1 MNSIKS
7 LMQPSIVYLQE
18 KQVKKGYSKKGR
30 ITDMNTFNFSVPQD
44 ITVGKGS
51 LAKLPEIAKKLGG
64 SHAFIISGPHLAKM
78 GLVEK
83 AADYLKMVDIK
94 TDAFTEI
101 EANPSVATVEKAT
114 EKFKESGADFI
125 VAFGGGSPMD
135 VAKAVGVVA
144 KYGGSITEYEGAH
157 KVPGPIIPLIAIP
170 TTAGTGSEVTA
181 FSVITD
187 HSRDYKLTVFSYELL
202 PAYAIL
208 DAELITTAPAS
219 VAAACGIDA
228 FIHAEEAY
236 ISTAA
241 SPFSDAMAEKAMA
254 LIGKNI
260 RRFVANRG
268 DMEAAE
274 AMMVGSLFAG
284 IAFSFA
290 RLGNVHAM
298 SHPVSAFFDVPHG
311 VANAVLLPVVAE
323 YNALADHGRYLT
335 IYNDISPVP
344 AYTDDFEPMML
355 VDAIHSLCAD
365 IGIPENLT
373 IAINQ
378 ASKTGEVTREEIES
392 KIEAMAVDAMKS
404 GNIAVNPR
412 SSRQCDIE
420 MLYKKAL

>member
-1 MNSIKS
+1 
-7 LMQPSIVYLQE
+7 
-18 KQVKKGYSKKGR
+18 
-30 ITDMNTFNFSVPQD
+30 MNTFNFSVPQD

-51 LAKLPEIAKKLGG
+51 LAKLPEIAKKLCG

-83 AADYLKMVDIK
+83 AADYLKTVDIK

-298 SHPVSAFFDVPHG
+298 SHPVSAFFNVAHG
-311 VANAVLLPVVAE
+311 VANAVLLPVIAE
-323 YNALADHGRYLT
+323 YNALADHGRYLK
-335 IYNDISPVP
+335 IYNYISPIP
-344 AYTDDFEPMML
+344 AYEDEFEPLML
-355 VDAIHSLCAD
+355 VDAIRELNED
-365 IGIPENLT
+365 IGIPEDLT
-373 IAINQ
+373 TAIRQ
-378 ASKTGEVTREEIES
+378 AKKGEEISDEEIES
-392 KIEAMAVDAMKS
+392 KIDAMADDAMKS

-412 SSRQCDIE
+412 PSRKQDIVK
-420 MLYKKAL
+420 LYYKAL

>member
-1 MNSIKS
+1 MNEFS
-7 LMQPSIVYLQE
+7 
-18 KQVKKGYSKKGR
+18 
-30 ITDMNTFNFSVPQD
+30 FSVPQN

-51 LAKLPEIAKKLGG
+51 LTKLPEIAKKSGG
-64 SHAFIISGPHLAKM
+64 SHAFLMSGPHLAKM

-83 AADYLKMVDIK
+83 AANSLKSAGISVDTFI
-94 TDAFTEI
+94 DI
-101 EANPSVATVEKAT
+101 EGNPSVETVDKAT
-114 EKFKESGADFI
+114 AAFKEAGADFI

-135 VAKAVGVVA
+135 VAKAVGVTA

-187 HSRDYKLTVFSYELL
+187 HSRDYKLTVFSYEIL

-208 DAELITTAPAS
+208 DAELLTTAPAS

-241 SPFSDAMAEKAMA
+241 SPFSDAMAEKAMS

-268 DMEAAE
+268 DIEAAE
-274 AMMVGSLFAG
+274 SMLVGSLFAG

-311 VANAVLLPVVAE
+311 VANAVLLPVIAE

-344 AYTDDFEPMML
+344 VYEEEFEPMML
-355 VDAIHSLCAD
+355 VDAIRELCGE
-365 IGIPENLT
+365 IGIPANLT
-373 IAINQ
+373 EAINN
-378 ASKTGEVTREEIES
+378 ASKTGLVSAEEIES

-412 SSRQCDIE
+412 YSRQCDIE
-420 MLYKKAL
+420 MLYRKAL

>member
-1 MNSIKS
+1 MNEFS
-7 LMQPSIVYLQE
+7 
-18 KQVKKGYSKKGR
+18 
-30 ITDMNTFNFSVPQD
+30 FSVPQN

-51 LAKLPEIAKKLGG
+51 LAKLPEIAKKSGG
-64 SHAFIISGPHLAKM
+64 SHAFLMSGPHLEKM

-83 AADYLKMVDIK
+83 AVNSLKSAGIAVDTF
-94 TDAFTEI
+94 TDI
-101 EANPSVATVEKAT
+101 EGNPSVETVDKAT
-114 EKFKESGADFI
+114 EAFKEAGADFI

-135 VAKAVGVVA
+135 VAKAVGVTA

-187 HSRDYKLTVFSYELL
+187 HSRDYKLTVFSYEIL

-208 DAELITTAPAS
+208 DAELLTTAPAS

-241 SPFSDAMAEKAMA
+241 SPFSDAMAEKAMS

-268 DMEAAE
+268 DIEAAE
-274 AMMVGSLFAG
+274 SMLVGSLFAG

-311 VANAVLLPVVAE
+311 VANAVLLPVIAE

-344 AYTDDFEPMML
+344 AYAEEFEPMML
-355 VDAIHSLCAD
+355 VDAIRELCGE
-365 IGIPENLT
+365 IGIPANLT
-373 IAINQ
+373 EAINN
-378 ASKTGEVTREEIES
+378 ASKTGPVSAEEIEN

-420 MLYKKAL
+420 MLYRKAL

>member
-1 MNSIKS
+1 MNEFS
-7 LMQPSIVYLQE
+7 
-18 KQVKKGYSKKGR
+18 
-30 ITDMNTFNFSVPQD
+30 FSVPQN

-51 LAKLPEIAKKLGG
+51 LAKLPEVAKKSGG
-64 SHAFIISGPHLAKM
+64 SHAFLMSGPHLAKM

-83 AADYLKMVDIK
+83 AAESLKVAGIAVDTF
-94 TDAFTEI
+94 TDI
-101 EANPSVATVEKAT
+101 EGNPSVETVDKAT
-114 EKFKESGADFI
+114 AAFKESGADFI

-135 VAKAVGVVA
+135 VAKAVGVTA

-187 HSRDYKLTVFSYELL
+187 HSRDYKLTVFSYEIL
-202 PAYAIL
+202 PAYTIL
-208 DAELITTAPAS
+208 DAELLTTAPAS

-241 SPFSDAMAEKAMA
+241 SPFSDAMAEKAMS

-268 DMEAAE
+268 DIEAAE
-274 AMMVGSLFAG
+274 AMLVGSLFAG

-311 VANAVLLPVVAE
+311 VANAVLLPVIAE

-344 AYTDDFEPMML
+344 AYEEEFEPMML
-355 VDAIHSLCAD
+355 VDAIRELCGE
-365 IGIPENLT
+365 IGIPANLT
-373 IAINQ
+373 EAINN
-378 ASKTGEVTREEIES
+378 ASKTGPVSAEEIES

-420 MLYKKAL
+420 MLYRKAL

>member
-1 MNSIKS
+1 
-7 LMQPSIVYLQE
+7 
-18 KQVKKGYSKKGR
+18 
-30 ITDMNTFNFSVPQD
+30 MNTFNFSVPQD

-83 AADYLKMVDIK
+83 AADYLKTVDIK

-219 VAAACGIDA
+219 AAACGIDA

-412 SSRQCDIE
+412 FSRQCDIE

>member
-1 MNSIKS
+1 MN
-7 LMQPSIVYLQE
+7 E
-18 KQVKKGYSKKGR
+18 
-30 ITDMNTFNFSVPQD
+30 FNFSVPQD
-44 ITVGKGS
+44 ITVGSGS
-51 LAKLPEIAKKLGG
+51 MAKLPEVAKKLKG
-64 SHAFIISGPHLAKM
+64 SHAFIISGPHLEKM
-78 GLVEK
+78 GLVKK
-83 AADYLKMVDIK
+83 AADYLKAGDFSVDTF
-94 TDAFTEI
+94 TDI
-101 EANPSVATVEKAT
+101 EANPSVTTVEKAT
-114 EKFKESGADFI
+114 EAFLASGADFI

-157 KVPGPIIPLIAIP
+157 KVPGKIIPLIAIP

-208 DAELITTAPAS
+208 DPQLLTSAPTS

-241 SPFSDAMAEKAMA
+241 SPFSDAMAEKAME
-254 LIGKNI
+254 LIGGNI
-260 RRFVANRG
+260 RRFVAKRE
-268 DMEAAE
+268 DVEAAE

-311 VANAVLLPVVAE
+311 VANAVLLPVIAE
-323 YNALADHGRYLT
+323 YNALADHGRYFK
-335 IYNDISPVP
+335 IYNYISKIP
-344 AYTDDFEPMML
+344 AYESEFEPMML
-355 VDAIHSLCAD
+355 VDAIRSLCRD

-373 IAINQ
+373 IAINN
-378 ASKTGEVTREEIES
+378 ASKRGEIGKEEIES

-412 SSRQCDIE
+412 ASRQCDIE
-420 MLYKKAL
+420 MLYRKAL

>member
-1 MNSIKS
+1 MNEFS
-7 LMQPSIVYLQE
+7 
-18 KQVKKGYSKKGR
+18 
-30 ITDMNTFNFSVPQD
+30 FSVPQN

-51 LAKLPEIAKKLGG
+51 LAKLPEVAKKSGG
-64 SHAFIISGPHLAKM
+64 SHAFLMSGPHLAKM

-83 AADYLKMVDIK
+83 AAESLKVAGIAVDTF
-94 TDAFTEI
+94 TDI
-101 EANPSVATVEKAT
+101 EGNPSVETVDKAT
-114 EKFKESGADFI
+114 AAFKETGADFI

-135 VAKAVGVVA
+135 VAKAVGVTA

-187 HSRDYKLTVFSYELL
+187 HSRDYKLTVFSYEIL

-208 DAELITTAPAS
+208 DAELLTTAPAS

-241 SPFSDAMAEKAMA
+241 SPFSDAMAEKAMS

-268 DMEAAE
+268 DIEAAE
-274 AMMVGSLFAG
+274 SMLVGSLFAG

-311 VANAVLLPVVAE
+311 VANAVLLPVIAE

-344 AYTDDFEPMML
+344 AYEDEFEPMIL
-355 VDAIHSLCAD
+355 VDAIRDLCDD
-365 IGIPENLT
+365 IGIPANLT
-373 IAINQ
+373 EAINN
-378 ASKTGEVTREEIES
+378 ASKNGMVSREEIES

-420 MLYKKAL
+420 MLYRKAL

>member
-1 MNSIKS
+1 MNEFS
-7 LMQPSIVYLQE
+7 
-18 KQVKKGYSKKGR
+18 
-30 ITDMNTFNFSVPQD
+30 FSVPQN

-51 LAKLPEIAKKLGG
+51 LAKLPEVAKKSGG
-64 SHAFIISGPHLAKM
+64 SHAFLMSGPHLAKM

-83 AADYLKMVDIK
+83 AAESLKVAGIAVDTF
-94 TDAFTEI
+94 TDI
-101 EANPSVATVEKAT
+101 EGNPSVETVDKAT
-114 EKFKESGADFI
+114 AAFKESGADFI

-135 VAKAVGVVA
+135 VAKAVGVTA

-187 HSRDYKLTVFSYELL
+187 HSRDYKLTVFSYEIL

-208 DAELITTAPAS
+208 DAELLTTAPAS

-241 SPFSDAMAEKAMA
+241 SPFSDAMAEKAMS

-268 DMEAAE
+268 DIEAAE
-274 AMMVGSLFAG
+274 SMLVGSLFAG

-311 VANAVLLPVVAE
+311 VANAVLLPVIAE

-344 AYTDDFEPMML
+344 AYEDEFEPMIL
-355 VDAIHSLCAD
+355 VDAIRDLCDD
-365 IGIPENLT
+365 IGIPANLT
-373 IAINQ
+373 EAINN
-378 ASKTGEVTREEIES
+378 ASKNGMVSREEIES

-420 MLYKKAL
+420 MLYRKAL

>member
-1 MNSIKS
+1 MN
-7 LMQPSIVYLQE
+7 E
-18 KQVKKGYSKKGR
+18 
-30 ITDMNTFNFSVPQD
+30 FNFSVPQN
-44 ITVGKGS
+44 IIVGRGS
-51 LAKLPEIAKKLGG
+51 MAKLPDVAKEMGG
-64 SHAFIISGPHLAKM
+64 KHAFIISGPHLKKM

-83 AADYLKMVDIK
+83 AAEALKAEGILVDDF
-94 TDAFTEI
+94 TDI
-101 EANPSVATVEKAT
+101 EGNPSVTTVEAAT
-114 EKFKESGADFI
+114 EAFQASGADFI

-157 KVPGPIIPLIAIP
+157 KVPGKIIPLVALP

-208 DAELITTAPAS
+208 DADLITTAPAS

-241 SPFSDAMAEKAMA
+241 SPFSDAMAEKAME
-254 LIGKNI
+254 LIGENI
-260 RRFVANRG
+260 RRFVANRT
-268 DMEAAE
+268 DVEAAE

-323 YNALADHGRYLT
+323 YNALADHGRYYK
-335 IYNDISPVP
+335 IYNYISEIP
-344 AYTDDFEPMML
+344 AYEDEFEPMML
-355 VDAIHSLCAD
+355 VDAIRSLCKA
-365 IGIPENLT
+365 IGIPANLT
-373 IAINQ
+373 EAINQ
-378 ASKTGEVTREEIES
+378 AGKTGSISRETIEE
-392 KIEAMAVDAMKS
+392 KIEAMAADAMKS

-420 MLYKKAL
+420 MLYRKAL

>member
-1 MNSIKS
+1 
-7 LMQPSIVYLQE
+7 
-18 KQVKKGYSKKGR
+18 
-30 ITDMNTFNFSVPQD
+30 MNTFNFSVPQD

-83 AADYLKMVDIK
+83 AADYLKTVDIK

-208 DAELITTAPAS
+208 DAELITTAPAC

-260 RRFVANRG
+260 RRFVANRR

>member
-1 MNSIKS
+1 
-7 LMQPSIVYLQE
+7 
-18 KQVKKGYSKKGR
+18 
-30 ITDMNTFNFSVPQD
+30 MNTFNFSVPQD

-83 AADYLKMVDIK
+83 AADYLKTVDIK
-94 TDAFTEI
+94 VDAFTEI

-355 VDAIHSLCAD
+355 VGAIHSLCAD

>member
-1 MNSIKS
+1 
-7 LMQPSIVYLQE
+7 
-18 KQVKKGYSKKGR
+18 
-30 ITDMNTFNFSVPQD
+30 MNTFNFSVPQD

-83 AADYLKMVDIK
+83 AADYLKTVDIK
-94 TDAFTEI
+94 VDAFTEI

-355 VDAIHSLCAD
+355 VDAIYSLCAD

>member
-1 MNSIKS
+1 
-7 LMQPSIVYLQE
+7 
-18 KQVKKGYSKKGR
+18 
-30 ITDMNTFNFSVPQD
+30 MNTFNFPVPQD

-83 AADYLKMVDIK
+83 AADYLKTVDIK